1 VDAGTREKQI
11 VPVAVV
17 AALVPRLGILASAAD
32 SRTELQTEA
41 LWVSIHVGK

>member
-1 VDAGTREKQI
+1 VDAGTRETQI

-32 SRTELQTEA
+32 SPRTDFQTGA
-41 LWVSIHVGK
+41 LGEHPCR